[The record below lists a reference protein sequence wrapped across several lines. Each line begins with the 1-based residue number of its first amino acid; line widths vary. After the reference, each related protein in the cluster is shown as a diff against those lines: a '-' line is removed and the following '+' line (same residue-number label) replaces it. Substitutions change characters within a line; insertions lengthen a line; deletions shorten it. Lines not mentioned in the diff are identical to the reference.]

1 MTARP
6 AEVGGNA
13 GHAAGPMIQVVV
25 PAYNEAQRLP
35 RTLVLLGS
43 WLGEAHP
50 EWAGRLEVLVVD
62 NASTDGTADVAR
74 MLSTPQVPVA
84 VLHCPEPG
92 KGAAVRAG
100 ILATTADLVAFVD
113 ADGATSFDAFTQAV
127 EHIRRGADVAI
138 GSRAVS
144 GSVTMARH
152 SGLRERGA
160 AAYRWCTARLVDDVR
175 DTQCGFKVFR
185 GPLARQVFA
194 DTHTAGFSFDV
205 EVLGRA
211 QLLGARIAE
220 FPVTW
225 VDVPGSTFDPARHGV
240 QSFAQLAGIAL
251 MLRRAQRRVS
261 VGAPVGASVTPLVR
275 PASADLA
282 LDA

>member
-1 MTARP
+1 MSNHLTAKHTP
-6 AEVGGNA
+6 LYVDLDLS
-13 GHAAGPMIQVVV
+13 III
-25 PAYNEAQRLP
+25 PAYNEEQRITPTIESISAFLATQP
-35 RTLVLLGS
+35 YRYEIVVVDDGS
-43 WLGEAHP
+43 KDGTVALCRKLAERIDGLRVIATSPNRGKGHAVRVGML
-50 EWAGRLEVLVVD
+50 AGR
-62 NASTDGTADVAR
+62 G
-74 MLSTPQVPVA
+74 
-84 VLHCPEPG
+84 
-92 KGAAVRAG
+92 AVR
-100 ILATTADLVAFVD
+100 VMCD
-113 ADGATSFDAFTQAV
+113 ADGSRPATELPKLLAPIASGKAS
-127 EHIRRGADVAI
+127 IAI
-138 GSRAVS
+138 GSRYV
-144 GSVTMARH
+144 
-152 SGLRERGA
+152 EGA
-160 AAYRWCTARLVDDVR
+160 AQHTQPMWRRLWSRLCNKVIQAALVPGVR

>member
-1 MTARP
+1 MIGRP
-6 AEVGGNA
+6 AELGGGS
-13 GHAAGPMIQVVV
+13 GHETD
-25 PAYNEAQRLP
+25 PAVQIVIPAFNEADRLP

-43 WLGEAHP
+43 WVREARPAWSH
-50 EWAGRLEVLVVD
+50 LEVIVVD

-74 MLSTPQVPVA
+74 SMSTSEVPVT
-84 VLHCPEPG
+84 VLHCAEPG

-100 ILATTADLVAFVD
+100 MLATSADVVAFVD
-113 ADGATSFDAFTQAV
+113 ADGATSFEAFTEAFQ
-127 EHIRRGADVAI
+127 HIGNGADIAI
-138 GSRAVS
+138 GSRAVT

-160 AAYRWCTARLVDDVR
+160 AAYRWCTARLVADVR

-185 GPLARQVFA
+185 GRLARRVFA
-194 DTHTAGFSFDV
+194 ETRTNGFSFDV

-211 QLLGARIAE
+211 QLLGATIAE

-225 VDVPGSTFDPARHGV
+225 VDVPGSTFDPARHGL
-240 QSFAQLAGIAL
+240 QSFAQLAEIGL
-251 MLRRAQRRVS
+251 MLRRSHRVP
-261 VGAPVGASVTPLVR
+261 ARVTALPRAVL
-275 PASADLA
+275 ADTGTPELA